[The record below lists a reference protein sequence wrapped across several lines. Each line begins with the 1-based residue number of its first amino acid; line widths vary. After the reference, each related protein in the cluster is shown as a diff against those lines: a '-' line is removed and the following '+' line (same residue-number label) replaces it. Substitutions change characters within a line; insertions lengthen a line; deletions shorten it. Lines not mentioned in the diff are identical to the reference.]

1 MIYARQQ
8 RRMRFRFVPEDRL
21 NPDRS
26 GATLTRTCRSCRTR
40 HKYQQVSLTRRPVT
54 CRAPAN
60 YYKLIPSPDTICNDG
75 NMARVRARRGVE
87 TFAAFVELVFGS
99 KRLYTRYDR
108 ATVL

>member
-8 RRMRFRFVPEDRL
+8 RRMRFRFAPEYRL

-26 GATLTRTCRSCRTR
+26 GATLTCTCRTR

-75 NMARVRARRGVE
+75 NVARVRARRGAE
-87 TFAAFVELVFGS
+87 TLAAFVELVFRCART
-99 KRLYTRYDR
+99 KRLDTRYDR
-108 ATVL
+108 AAVL